1 MKVYRSPA
9 DPTLLLNQPASG
21 TNSSPIGTRCSYAA
35 NAVALA
41 GNPSLL
47 ASFADGTSNT
57 ILFAEHYS
65 MCRDTLF
72 NYPFGGSLA
81 HQSRRAAFAARGFI
95 PSPFGFYATRDVI
108 PITSG
113 SPPIS
118 VGSTPGLTFQVR
130 PRAEDCNP
138 LIPQTPHEGG
148 MLIALADGSVRTL
161 RIGIAENVFWGM
173 VTRDGGEIVV
183 FE

>member
-1 MKVYRSPA
+1 MGIRS
-9 DPTLLLNQPASG
+9 
-21 TNSSPIGTRCSYAA
+21 SYAA

-47 ASFADGTSNT
+47 STFADGTSNT

-72 NYPFGGSLA
+72 MYSIGRSMA
-81 HQSRRAAFAARGFI
+81 HQSRRAAFADRGLI
-95 PSPFGFYATRDVI
+95 PSPFGWYGTQDVI

-113 SPPIS
+113 FPPVS
-118 VGSTPGLTFQVR
+118 TASTPGLTFQVR
-130 PRAEDCNP
+130 PRVEDCNP

-148 MLIALADGSVRTL
+148 MLVALADGSVRTL
-161 RIGIAENVFWGM
+161 RVGIAESVFWGM
-173 VTRDGGEIVV
+173 VTPAAGEVIF

>member
-1 MKVYRSPA
+1 M
-9 DPTLLLNQPASG
+9 NQPASG
-21 TNSSPIGTRCSYAA
+21 TRGDPIGTRSSYAA

-47 ASFADGTSNT
+47 STLADGTSNT

-72 NYPFGGSLA
+72 NYPLGGSMA
-81 HQSRRAAFAARGFI
+81 HQSRRAAFADRGLI
-95 PSPFGFYATRDVI
+95 PSPFGWYGTQDVI

-113 SPPIS
+113 FPPVS
-118 VGSTPGLTFQVR
+118 TASTPGLTFQVR
-130 PRAEDCNP
+130 PRVEDCNP

-148 MLIALADGSVRTL
+148 MLVALADGSVRTL
-161 RIGIAENVFWGM
+161 RVGIAESVFWGM
-173 VTRDGGEIVV
+173 VTPAAGEVIF